1 MLVGWAGMSFATWGF
16 AIALG
21 VYAFDIGGATAVG
34 VVALVRL
41 LPGVFATPFA
51 GLLGDRH
58 SRRSVILVS
67 ALASAIVLGAAALA
81 ASSGAPAAAI
91 YALAGLFT
99 VVSSPYVPAEGA
111 LLPLVARTP
120 QELAGANVAHS
131 AMDNLGFLAGSALTG
146 VLLATGGP
154 DAAFGL
160 AAAAAAL
167 SAAALWGLGRDVR
180 PAYARGETAS
190 GLLGETIRGT
200 RPLIEHPGLRLAGIT
215 IALLSLFEGA
225 ADVMIVVTALELLD
239 LGAGSVGYLNAAWG
253 AGAIASGV
261 LLAVL
266 LDRGRLAA
274 ALAGGCLLVGAATAL
289 PAAWVAAVAA
299 YLAWVGVG
307 VGYTLSEVA
316 ARTLLQRLGSDEILG
331 RIIGTLETARLAA
344 MALGS
349 VAAPALVALLGVRG
363 ALLALAALLP
373 AFAVLRWAPMR
384 RLEISAPVPGRP
396 YALLRAD
403 PIFEPL
409 PVAIVERLSLDL
421 TPAEVDA
428 GSEILTE
435 GERGERFYL
444 IERGEVEVLRRE
456 SGAAP
461 RPMESRSARSPCCA
475 MSRARQ
481 RCARPARP
489 VSCRWVATSSSAP

>member
-1 MLVGWAGMSFATWGF
+1 
-16 AIALG
+16 
-21 VYAFDIGGATAVG
+21 
-34 VVALVRL
+34 
-41 LPGVFATPFA
+41 
-51 GLLGDRH
+51 
-58 SRRSVILVS
+58 
-67 ALASAIVLGAAALA
+67 
-81 ASSGAPAAAI
+81 
-91 YALAGLFT
+91 
-99 VVSSPYVPAEGA
+99 
-111 LLPLVARTP
+111 
-120 QELAGANVAHS
+120 
-131 AMDNLGFLAGSALTG
+131 
-146 VLLATGGP
+146 
-154 DAAFGL
+154 
-160 AAAAAAL
+160 
-167 SAAALWGLGRDVR
+167 
-180 PAYARGETAS
+180 
-190 GLLGETIRGT
+190 
-200 RPLIEHPGLRLAGIT
+200 
-215 IALLSLFEGA
+215 
-225 ADVMIVVTALELLD
+225 MIVVTALELLD

-253 AGAIASGV
+253 AGAVASGV

-384 RLEISAPVPGRP
+384 RLEISAPVPERP

-421 TPAEVDA
+421 MPVEAEA

-444 IERGEVEVLRRE
+444 IERGEVEVFRRGERYRTQTDGESFGEIALLRDVPRTATVRATRATRLL
-456 SGAAP
+456 SLGRDQFIGAVTGHFRSRQAADETIEFRLGGPDAQAASKGAP
-461 RPMESRSARSPCCA
+461 
-475 MSRARQ
+475 
-481 RCARPARP
+481 
-489 VSCRWVATSSSAP
+489 